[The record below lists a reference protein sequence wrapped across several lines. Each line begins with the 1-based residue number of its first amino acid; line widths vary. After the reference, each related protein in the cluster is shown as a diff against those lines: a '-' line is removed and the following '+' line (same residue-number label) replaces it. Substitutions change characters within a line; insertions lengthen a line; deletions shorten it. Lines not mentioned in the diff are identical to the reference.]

1 MIMTPFETGDTG
13 SYDVLLKGTPSC
25 DLTFAFNHRD
35 TLPSIG
41 QEIFAD
47 GFAANPGG
55 IFNIA
60 SALSRLS
67 LRVGLVAVLGND
79 MFSHLIAERMKVA
92 GLSLALTTWVD
103 CPVPVISAGIS
114 LPHDRLFVSYRPPVT
129 ELSKQAGITVDDLDR
144 YRPRAILT
152 YGDLEPEV
160 LQVARD
166 RGMLIYADTYWDPD
180 HLHDPA
186 MCDLAAAVNVFS
198 PNLPEAL
205 EITGAN
211 DAESALEILSRWGRC
226 IVIKCGPAGCLAIR
240 DGTRYEI
247 AAPRV
252 AAIDTTGAGDN
263 FNAGLMYG
271 LLHGFPFE
279 QCLRCAVIAGALSTL
294 ALGGSGSGITECDL
308 EEWLTRETN
317 HAGIGA
323 EQ

>member
-1 MIMTPFETGDTG
+1 MTPFEIGDTE

-25 DLTFAFNHRD
+25 DLTFVFNRRD
-35 TLPSIG
+35 ALPSIG

-67 LRVGLVAVLGND
+67 LRVGLIAVLGND
-79 MFSHLIAERMKVA
+79 MFSHLIAERMEDA
-92 GLSLALTTWVD
+92 NLSLALTTWVN

-114 LPHDRLFVSYRPPVT
+114 LPHDRLFVSYQPPMPNFP
-129 ELSKQAGITVDDLDR
+129 QHPGITLDDLDR
-144 YRPRAILT
+144 YCPRAILT
-152 YGDLEPEV
+152 YGELAPAVLET
-160 LQVARD
+160 ARE
-166 RGMLIYADTYWDPD
+166 RGILIYADTYWDPD

-186 MCDLAAAVNVFS
+186 LRDLAATVDVFS
-198 PNLPEAL
+198 PNLTEAL
-205 EITGAN
+205 EITGAR
-211 DAESALEILSRWGRC
+211 DAESALEILSGWGPC
-226 IVIKCGPAGCLAIR
+226 IVIKCGSAGCLAIR
-240 DGTRYEI
+240 DGTRYDIE
-247 AAPRV
+247 APRV

-279 QCLRCAVIAGALSTL
+279 QCLRCAVITGALSTL
-294 ALGGSGSGITECDL
+294 VLGGSATEITECNL
-308 EEWLTRETN
+308 QEWLTRETK
-317 HAGIGA
+317 HSGIGA

>member
-1 MIMTPFETGDTG
+1 MLCEEG
-13 SYDVLLKGTPSC
+13 SPVPYDVLLKGTPSC
-25 DLTFAFNHRD
+25 DLTFAFHRRD
-35 TLPSIG
+35 TLPAIG

-79 MFSHLIAERMKVA
+79 MFSRLIAEHMQA
-92 GLSLALTTWVD
+92 SGLSLELTTWVD
-103 CPVPVISAGIS
+103 YPVPVVSAGIS
-114 LPHDRLFVSYRPPVT
+114 LPHDRLFVSYRPHAPG
-129 ELSKQAGITVDDLDR
+129 LAGQAGITLADLDL

-152 YGDLEPEV
+152 YGAIEPAV
-160 LQVARD
+160 LQAARQ
-166 RGMLIYADTYWDPD
+166 RGIVVYADTYWDPEY
-180 HLHDPA
+180 LHDPA
-186 MCDLAAAVNVFS
+186 LRDLAAAVDVFS
-198 PNLPEAL
+198 PNLCEAL

-211 DAESALEILSRWGRC
+211 DAEGALEILSRWGRC
-226 IVIKCGPAGCLAIR
+226 IVIKCGSAGCLAIR
-240 DGTRYEI
+240 DGTHYQVE
-247 AAPRV
+247 APRV

-279 QCLRCAVIAGALSTL
+279 RCLRCAVITGALSTL
-294 ALGGSGSGITECDL
+294 VLGGSGSTFAECDL
-308 EEWLTRETN
+308 EEWLTAETKKS
-317 HAGIGA
+317 GSGA